1 MNAVQPVSSHIDGDD
16 YERCGD
22 REKKKKKQADKKRRE
37 DKTKT
42 GQNMLEKW
50 KHCAFPICA
59 VCRLPV
65 FTHSLSVMLHCCSG
79 DSVVVVKGEIKT
91 AVPPLGMFVLG
102 TGGVK
107 IILLLVSVL
116 MAEVVADLLVKGTGC
131 PVAVEGRRR
140 VVCGEAVVITRDL
153 AAGAGDAVVSRK
165 EAVKVSCGGGRG
177 DT

>member
-1 MNAVQPVSSHIDGDD
+1 
-16 YERCGD
+16 
-22 REKKKKKQADKKRRE
+22 
-37 DKTKT
+37 
-42 GQNMLEKW
+42 
-50 KHCAFPICA
+50 
-59 VCRLPV
+59 
-65 FTHSLSVMLHCCSG
+65 
-79 DSVVVVKGEIKT
+79 
-91 AVPPLGMFVLG
+91 MFVLG

>member
-1 MNAVQPVSSHIDGDD
+1 MWRQ
-16 YERCGD
+16 E
-22 REKKKKKQADKKRRE
+22 KKKQADKKGRE

-50 KHCAFPICA
+50 KHSAFPICG

-79 DSVVVVKGEIKT
+79 DSVVVVVKGEIKT
-91 AVPPLGMFVLG
+91 AVPPLGMFALG

-107 IILLLVSVL
+107 TILLLVSVL
-116 MAEVVADLLVKGTGC
+116 MAVVVADLLVKGTGC
-131 PVAVEGRRR
+131 PVAVGSRSRGAR
-140 VVCGEAVVITRDL
+140 GEAVAITSDL
-153 AAGAGDAVVSRK
+153 AAGAGDAVGSWK
-165 EAVKVSCGGGRG
+165 EAVTVSCGGGRG